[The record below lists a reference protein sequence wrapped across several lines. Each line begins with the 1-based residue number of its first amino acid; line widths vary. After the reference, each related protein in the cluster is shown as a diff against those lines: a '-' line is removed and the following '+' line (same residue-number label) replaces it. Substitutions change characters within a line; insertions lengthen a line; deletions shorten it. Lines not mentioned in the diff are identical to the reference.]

1 MKLSI
6 LRRVTGRNLVI
17 STLIASI
24 ICVLVGS
31 GPVLKPNRTAHRNES
46 GALSLVAPRT
56 EDGVPRPVTINEQK
70 VAASYGQLPVAFEA
84 NHGQVPGEV
93 KFFSRA
99 DGLGMF
105 LTADRATMLLRDEG
119 SRSSVVEMQLVGAD
133 TAAVGTG
140 HEELLGTTNYLIG
153 RDPAKWRT
161 NVQNYQ
167 RVKFAKVY
175 PGIDLEYYGN
185 NQQIEFDFK
194 VAAGADPDEIALR
207 FANIRQLRIDTESGD
222 LLLETAAGTLRQ
234 KRPIVYQEIDGQRQ
248 TVAAR
253 YELRGTRNVGF
264 DLGEYAP
271 DYPLVIDPVLVYGTY
286 LGGDDT
292 DTGYGIAVDA
302 AGNAYVTGSTF
313 SLNFP
318 TTAGALKTVLAPNS
332 SNVLWTDAFV
342 TKLNPAG
349 TGFVY
354 STFYGGANGSEIGTG
369 IAVDAQGNAYITGT
383 TTSPD
388 LPTVNAAQPT
398 KGAVD
403 DVFVAKLNATGSS
416 LVYSTFLGGNNSD
429 LGGRIAVDPQ
439 TGDAV
444 VGGSEISPNFPTTPG
459 AFRSAPCPGASCIP
473 FVSDAYVA
481 KYNSVGS
488 IQFVTVLGGDAGI
501 GGPVN
506 GVALDSAGNIFLAG
520 SASGNKFP
528 ATAGAFQTQNSG
540 GHDAFVAK
548 MNGAGTALIYGTYLG
563 GGLESDRATAIAIDG
578 AGNAYVTGQ
587 TESAP
592 FPTTPGAFDNSFN
605 GGEDTFVT
613 KLDPAGSALVF
624 STFLGGALADRGRG
638 IAVDATGNVYVA
650 SETTGGFP
658 ILNSLQQP
666 SGTNIALTELNPTG
680 SALLFSSYLGSGG
693 PKDLALDTSRNAYL
707 TGEGVTIPTTPGAA
721 QPNRPSPS
729 KKDGFVMKIG
739 PADESTQTFSISGTI
754 DDLNPYDPTNTGST
768 TVTLSGAQNR
778 SIEVS
783 MFGNRQYF
791 FGGLPAGGTYT
802 VTAAKVG
809 FVLQPPS
816 QTFPNLGANQTAN
829 FTVQLNAA
837 PSATMTSPVH
847 GSTFTA
853 PGPIHL
859 AANATDPDGTISKI
873 EYRGYSS
880 ATGVINIGTATTA
893 PFEFDWTSAPAGV
906 FSLSAIP
913 YDNLGRPGQQQNVTQ
928 ITVMSSSAPTAT
940 ITTPANGTT
949 CRVGDWVPVTATAT
963 AGAGAVV
970 SQVNFYE
977 GSTLIGI
984 KTSAPYTIQ
993 YVPNVAGTFTLTAKA
1008 IDNSQNSGTSAP
1020 VTINVVPFAPKLSG
1034 RVYLDGVGHGGVTLT
1049 LTGAQNRTTVTD
1061 NNGNYAF
1068 TDMLPTGNYA
1078 LVASK
1083 TGYTFEPPTQGFAP
1097 FGPSDQQVGFISYA
1111 VTPVSVSLT
1120 GPAAGS
1126 TFTAPAQ
1133 IAISADASSTA
1144 AAITKVEFYAY
1155 AQLQGQ
1161 ATLIGEDTTAPFEM
1175 VWSNVGAGPY
1185 LLYAKAYD
1193 ATNAVN
1199 TSSQNHIDVE
1209 SAGNPARISGELRD
1223 GNGALMPGITVT
1235 LSGTVSQT
1243 SVTNGN
1249 GVYGFY
1255 NLPLGGTYTVTPPVA
1270 LQTSPASYTFTNL
1283 QGDRDDADFSSPNV
1297 NQPPVVNLTSPAE
1310 GAVYTMPVNIP
1321 LSADATDSDGT
1332 IIRVKFFAQSATRY
1346 YDLAQVLIPPYS
1358 FLWQPSQPGSYTVG
1372 VTAIDNSGRST
1383 TKTVHITVNPPTG
1396 LGISGRVVDR
1406 NSVGI
1411 AGVTMNLSVSGNV
1424 TPAATTTTDASGN
1437 YAFSGLTGTTSYEV
1451 KASHPDYTFAPSKRT
1466 FFNLTANQIGDFT
1479 ATLQL
1484 PPSDFDG
1491 DGRSE
1496 PAVWRPSD
1504 GTWYLRGANGALTAS
1519 QWGAQ
1524 ASGDI
1529 AVPGNYDGDRRT
1541 DLAVWRSTNGTWY
1554 ILNSA
1559 NNSVSMQPFG
1569 APGDRPV
1576 PGDYDGDGRTDLAVF
1591 RPSNNTWYFLRSSD
1605 RSFTY
1610 QQWGAA
1616 GDSPVPGDFDR
1627 DGKTDVAVWRPS
1639 SGTWFVLKSS
1649 DGQMLGQ
1656 PFGQAGDLALNGD
1669 FDGDKAADFVIY
1681 RPSEGNWHI
1690 LQSSDGAYRGYHWG
1704 QNGDVAV
1711 PGDYDLDGK
1720 TDLAVFRPGN
1730 GFWYILRSS
1739 NNTMMA
1745 MQWGLNGDVPIPSAY
1760 VPR

>member
-1 MKLSI
+1 MKLSLI
-6 LRRVTGRNLVI
+6 RRLSGRVLVI
-17 STLIASI
+17 SSLIAAI
-24 ICVLVGS
+24 ICVFAGFGTS
-31 GPVLKPNRTAHRNES
+31 IKPNPTTNRFEQ
-46 GALSLVAPRT
+46 GALPVAGKQSA
-56 EDGVPRPVTINEQK
+56 EAVSEPVTINRQK
-70 VAASYGQLPVAFEA
+70 AASSYGQLPIAFEA
-84 NHGQVPGEV
+84 NHGQVPGDV
-93 KFFSRA
+93 RFFSRA
-99 DGLGMF
+99 EGMGMF
-105 LTADRATMLLRDEG
+105 LAADRATMLLRGGD
-119 SRSSVVEMQLVGAD
+119 SRSSVVEMQLIGAD
-133 TAAVGTG
+133 PTATASGR
-140 HEELLGTTNYLIG
+140 EELPGQTNYLIG

-161 NVQNYQ
+161 GVRNYQ
-167 RVKFAKVY
+167 RVHFAKVY
-175 PGIDLEYYGN
+175 SGIDLEYYGN
-185 NQQIEFDFK
+185 NQQIEFDFN
-194 VAAGADPDEIALR
+194 VAAGADPNRIALR
-207 FANIRQLRIDTESGD
+207 FANIRRLKVDEESGD

-234 KRPIVYQEIDGQRQ
+234 KRPVVYQDIDGQRRE
-248 TVAAR
+248 VAAR
-253 YELRGTRNVGF
+253 YELRGSRVAGF
-264 DLGEYAP
+264 DLADY
-271 DYPLVIDPVLVYGTY
+271 DQTYPLVIDPVLVYGTY
-286 LGGDDT
+286 LGGDDN

-318 TTAGALKTVLAPNS
+318 TTAGALKTVLAPNG
-332 SNVLWTDAFV
+332 SNVLWMDAFV
-342 TKLNPAG
+342 TKLNPTG

-354 STFYGGANGSEIGTG
+354 STFYGGASGSEIGTG

-388 LPTVNAAQPT
+388 LPTVNAAQTT
-398 KGAVD
+398 KGAAD
-403 DVFVAKLNATGSS
+403 DAFVAKLNATGSS
-416 LVYSTFLGGNNSD
+416 LIYSTFLGGNSTD

-444 VGGSEISPNFPTTPG
+444 VGGAESSPNFPTTPG
-459 AFRSAPCPGASCIP
+459 AFRSAPCPGANCIP
-473 FVSDAYVA
+473 FTSDAYVA
-481 KYNSVGS
+481 KYNSVGGL
-488 IQFVTVLGGDAGI
+488 QFVTVLGGDAGM

-506 GVALDSAGNIFLAG
+506 GVALDSTGNIFLAG

-528 ATAGAFQTQNSG
+528 ATAGSFQTVNSG
-540 GHDAFVAK
+540 GTDAFVAK
-548 MNGAGTALIYGTYLG
+548 MNSTGTALIYGTYLG
-563 GGLESDRATAIAIDG
+563 GGLESDRATAIALDS

-592 FPTTPGAFDNSFN
+592 FPTTTGAFDNSFN

-613 KLDPAGSALVF
+613 KFNPTGSALVF
-624 STFLGGALADRGRG
+624 STFLGGTAADRGRG
-638 IAVDATGNVYVA
+638 IAVDATGNVYVT

-666 SGTNIALTELNPTG
+666 SGTNVALTEFDPAGT
-680 SALLFSSYLGSGG
+680 ALIFSSYLGSGG
-693 PKDLALDTSRNAYL
+693 PRDLALDSARNAYL
-707 TGEGVTIPTTPGAA
+707 TGEGVTIPTTPGAP
-721 QPNRPSPS
+721 QPTRPSPF
-729 KKDGFVMKIG
+729 KKDGFVLKVG

-754 DDLNPYDPTNTGST
+754 DDLNAYDPTNLGST

-778 SIEVS
+778 TIEVS

-809 FVLQPPS
+809 FVLQPPN
-816 QTFPNLGANQTAN
+816 QTFPNLGANQTAD
-829 FTVQLNAA
+829 FTVQVNEA
-837 PSATMTSPVH
+837 PSATLTSPAQNA
-847 GSTFTA
+847 TFTA

-859 AANATDPDGTISKI
+859 AANASDPDGTIGRI
-873 EYRGYSS
+873 EYRAYSS
-880 ATGVINIGTATTA
+880 ATGVIIVGSSTTA
-893 PFEFDWTSAPAGV
+893 PFDLEWTTAPAGI
-906 FSLSAIP
+906 FSISAIP
-913 YDNLGRPGQQQNVTQ
+913 FDNLGRQGQSQNTRQ
-928 ITVMSSSAPTAT
+928 ITVTSSTAPTAT
-940 ITTPANGTT
+940 ITTPPNGTT
-949 CRVGDWVPVTATAT
+949 CRVGDWVTVTATAT
-963 AGAGAVV
+963 PGPGAVV

-977 GSTLIGI
+977 GTTLIGI
-984 KTSAPYTIQ
+984 KTNAPYSIQ
-993 YVPNVAGTFTLTAKA
+993 YNPTVAGTFALTAKA

-1020 VTINVVPFAPKLSG
+1020 VTVNVVPFTPKLSG
-1034 RVYLDGVGHGGVTLT
+1034 RVYLNGVGQSGVTMT
-1049 LTGAQNRTTVTD
+1049 LIGTQNRTTVTD
-1061 NNGNYAF
+1061 GNGDYLFA
-1068 TDMLPTGNYA
+1068 DMSPTGNYA

-1083 TGYTFEPPTQGFAP
+1083 AGFNYQPQTQGFAP
-1097 FGPSDQQVGFISYA
+1097 FGPTDQQISFYA
-1111 VTPVSVSLT
+1111 SPVTPVSATLT

-1126 TFTAPAQ
+1126 HFPAPAQ
-1133 IAISADASSTA
+1133 ISVTANASSTA
-1144 AAITKVEFYAY
+1144 AAISKVEFYAY

-1161 ATLIGEDTTAPFEM
+1161 ATLIGEDTTAPYEII
-1175 VWSNVGAGPY
+1175 WSNVGAGPY
-1185 LLYAKAYD
+1185 LLYVKAYD
-1193 ATNAVN
+1193 ANGAVN
-1199 TSSQNHIDVE
+1199 TSGQNHIDVDPAA
-1209 SAGNPARISGELRD
+1209 SPARISGVVRD
-1223 GNGALMPGITVT
+1223 ANGTPMPGITVALT
-1235 LSGTVSQT
+1235 GTVSQT
-1243 SVTNGN
+1243 SVTNFSGT
-1249 GVYGFY
+1249 YGFY
-1255 NLPLGGTYTVTPPVA
+1255 NLPIGGTYTVTPPA
-1270 LQTSPASYTFTNL
+1270 SLQTTPPSYTFANL
-1283 QGDRDDADFSSPNV
+1283 QGDRDDADFSSPTV
-1297 NQPPVVNLTSPAE
+1297 NQPPVVNLTSPVDN
-1310 GAVYTMPVNIP
+1310 AVYTMPVNIP
-1321 LSADATDSDGT
+1321 LGADATDSDGT

-1346 YDLAQVLIPPYS
+1346 YDLAELLIPPYS
-1358 FLWQPSQPGSYTVG
+1358 FLWQPNEPGSYTVG
-1372 VTAIDNSGRST
+1372 VTAIDNSGRSI
-1383 TKTVHITVNPPTG
+1383 TKTIHITVNPPAG

-1411 AGVTMNLSVSGNV
+1411 AGVTMNLSVFGGA
-1424 TPAATTTTDASGN
+1424 PAGSTTTDANGN
-1437 YAFSGLTGTTSYEV
+1437 YAFTGLTGATSYEL
-1451 KASHPDYTFAPSKRT
+1451 APSHPDYTFAPAKRT
-1466 FFNLTANQIGDFT
+1466 YFNLVANQTGDFT

-1504 GTWYLRGANGALTAS
+1504 GTWYLRGASGALTAL

-1524 ASGDI
+1524 SSGDI

-1576 PGDYDGDGRTDLAVF
+1576 PGDYDGDGKTDLAVF

-1627 DGKTDVAVWRPS
+1627 DGKTDIAVWRPS

-1649 DGQMLGQ
+1649 DGQMLSQ

-1690 LQSSDGAYRGYHWG
+1690 LQSSDGAYRGFHWG

-1720 TDLAVFRPGN
+1720 TDLAVFRPEN